1 MGAPDVAAQPG
12 AGWDEA
18 QCTAALAQLEQL
30 QAQISDMRLAIPRI
44 IEPFHRPRSSATYKL
59 YADGVLGS
67 QKNLD
72 SLKSQ
77 WKSPEVQSTFEHAK
91 QSLSANAD
99 LSESVSIPS
108 HGWAERARKAKES
121 TKSQGGE
128 NKEDTGAIV
137 TDEDIER
144 IVVEFRKAH
153 PNLKVDTHDE
163 DRSIQTRFVAGSLM
177 LKFRVGIERD
187 ANGRHKLNAECLGTT
202 EPFLAITRCIASR
215 PNPDDLKYLLD
226 MIAAYKTVKGTSCA
240 KCKKLLDNSALTP
253 TARRSK
259 QVAGTTDALETVWEA
274 FHEGCI

>member
-77 WKSPEVQSTFEHAK
+77 WKSPELQSTFEHVK
-91 QSLSANAD
+91 QSLGANAD

-108 HGWAERARKAKES
+108 HGWTERARKAKES
-121 TKSQGGE
+121 AKNQGGD

-153 PNLKVDTHDE
+153 PNLKVETNDE
-163 DRSIQTRFVAGSLM
+163 DRSIQTRFVSGSVM

-187 ANGRHKLNAECLGTT
+187 TNGRHKLNAECLGTT

-215 PNPDDLKYLLD
+215 SNSDDLKYLLD

-240 KCKKLLDNSALTP
+240 KCGKLLDDSALTP

>member
-30 QAQISDMRLAIPRI
+30 QAQVRLLCHLLWTTCTDMRQISDMRLAIPRI

-153 PNLKVDTHDE
+153 PNLKVETHDE

-177 LKFRVGIERD
+177 LKFRVGIERG

-215 PNPDDLKYLLD
+215 SNPDDLKYLLVCTWSFV
-226 MIAAYKTVKGTSCA
+226 AW
-240 KCKKLLDNSALTP
+240 KCYGWMLIITGYDCCVQDCERN
-253 TARRSK
+253 
-259 QVAGTTDALETVWEA
+259 VV
-274 FHEGCI
+274 C